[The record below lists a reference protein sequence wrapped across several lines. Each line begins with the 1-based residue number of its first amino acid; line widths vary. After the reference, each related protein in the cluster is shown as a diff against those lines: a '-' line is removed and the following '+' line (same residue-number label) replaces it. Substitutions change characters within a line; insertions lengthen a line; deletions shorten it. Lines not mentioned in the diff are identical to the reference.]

1 MSASSILT
9 EPLESS
15 TDSKTIPDSMK
26 SFSMFSIIGSDLFL
40 FTPNEFLEMLKI
52 LISEFILISQKA
64 LLEKVLLFTING
76 DMEDGIETT
85 LEIKAAFIFTD
96 NSEAKYLQLTLS
108 DIIILLAPVLFE
120 TLEINSEDL
129 SDLPN
134 IFLNYKFNKKIIIFI
149 DDLSFEQ
156 NDRRYIQFKSFLE
169 GSFYNSNYEFLV
181 YVTSNRRHLMKRDML
196 DNERSS
202 AISQDEG
209 IEEKLSLSDRFGL
222 WISFHNLSKKDF
234 ILIIKNYCK
243 FYKVEFDNEIENSAL
258 KWIFSRGNR
267 TGRSAYQFF
276 KYYCSSKNII
286 I

>member
-1 MSASSILT
+1 MKNKYLLCWNRSKNSLDKIPFNKVLDLKLLYGVDQQIKKIEENTKNFLDGLAFNHGLLWGVRGSGKSSI
-9 EPLESS
+9 
-15 TDSKTIPDSMK
+15 IRG
-26 SFSMFSIIGSDLFL
+26 I
-40 FTPNEFLEMLKI
+40 LKNY
-52 LISEFILISQKA
+52 A
-64 LLEKVLLFTING
+64 H
-76 DMEDGIETT
+76 
-85 LEIKAAFIFTD
+85 
-96 NSEAKYLQLTLS
+96 KY
-108 DIIILLAPVLFE
+108 DKFE

-134 IFLNYKFNKKIIIFI
+134 IFLNYKFDKKIIIFI

-169 GSFYNSNYEFLV
+169 GSFYNSNYEFLI

-243 FYKVEFDNEIENSAL
+243 FYKIEFDNEIENSAL

>member
-1 MSASSILT
+1 MKNKHLLCWNSSKNSLDKIPYNKVIDLKLLYGVDEQIAKIKENTKNFLEGLAYNHGLLWGVRGSGKSSIIRGILKDYSLKY
-9 EPLESS
+9 ENFM
-15 TDSKTIPDSMK
+15 TI
-26 SFSMFSIIGSDLFL
+26 
-40 FTPNEFLEMLKI
+40 
-52 LISEFILISQKA
+52 
-64 LLEKVLLFTING
+64 
-76 DMEDGIETT
+76 
-85 LEIKAAFIFTD
+85 
-96 NSEAKYLQLTLS
+96 
-108 DIIILLAPVLFE
+108 
-120 TLEINSEDL
+120 EINSEDL

-134 IFLNYKFNKKIIIFI
+134 IFLNHKFNKKIIIFI

-169 GSFYNSNYEFLV
+169 GSFYNSNYEFLI

-234 ILIIKNYCK
+234 ILIIKNYCNFYNIK
-243 FYKVEFDNEIENSAL
+243 FDKEIEDYSL

-267 TGRSAYQFF
+267 TGRSAFQFF
-276 KYYCSSKNII
+276 KYYCSSKNITI
-286 I
+286 

>member
-1 MSASSILT
+1 MKNKHLLCWNSSKNSLDKIPYNKVLDLKLLYGVDEQIAKIEENTKNFLEGLAYNHGLLWGVRGSGKSSIIRGILKDYS
-9 EPLESS
+9 LKYESFM
-15 TDSKTIPDSMK
+15 TI
-26 SFSMFSIIGSDLFL
+26 
-40 FTPNEFLEMLKI
+40 
-52 LISEFILISQKA
+52 
-64 LLEKVLLFTING
+64 
-76 DMEDGIETT
+76 
-85 LEIKAAFIFTD
+85 
-96 NSEAKYLQLTLS
+96 
-108 DIIILLAPVLFE
+108 
-120 TLEINSEDL
+120 EINSEDL

-134 IFLNYKFNKKIIIFI
+134 IFLNHKFNKKIIIFI

-169 GSFYNSNYEFLV
+169 GSFYNSNYEFLI

-222 WISFHNLSKKDF
+222 WISFHNLNKNDF

-243 FYKVEFDNEIENSAL
+243 FYNINFDEKIESQAL

-267 TGRSAYQFF
+267 TGRSAFQFF
-276 KYYCSSKNII
+276 KYYCSSKNITI
-286 I
+286 

>member
-1 MSASSILT
+1 LKNKHLLCWNSSKNSLDKIPYNKVLDLKLLYGVDEQIAKIEENTKNFLEGLAYNHGLLWGVRGSGKSSIIRGILKDYS
-9 EPLESS
+9 LKYESFM
-15 TDSKTIPDSMK
+15 TI
-26 SFSMFSIIGSDLFL
+26 
-40 FTPNEFLEMLKI
+40 
-52 LISEFILISQKA
+52 
-64 LLEKVLLFTING
+64 
-76 DMEDGIETT
+76 
-85 LEIKAAFIFTD
+85 
-96 NSEAKYLQLTLS
+96 
-108 DIIILLAPVLFE
+108 
-120 TLEINSEDL
+120 EINSEDL

-134 IFLNYKFNKKIIIFI
+134 IFLNHKFNKKIIIFI

-169 GSFYNSNYEFLV
+169 GSFYNSNYEFLI

-222 WISFHNLSKKDF
+222 WISFHNLNKNDF

-243 FYKVEFDNEIENSAL
+243 FYNINFDEEIESQAL

-267 TGRSAYQFF
+267 TGRSAFQFF
-276 KYYCSSKNII
+276 KYYCSSKNITI
-286 I
+286 

>member
-1 MSASSILT
+1 MKNKHLLCWNSSKNSLDKIPYNKVLDLKLLYGVDEQIAKIKENTKNFLEGLAYNHGLLWGVRGSGKSSIIRGILKDYS
-9 EPLESS
+9 LKYESFM
-15 TDSKTIPDSMK
+15 TI
-26 SFSMFSIIGSDLFL
+26 
-40 FTPNEFLEMLKI
+40 
-52 LISEFILISQKA
+52 
-64 LLEKVLLFTING
+64 
-76 DMEDGIETT
+76 
-85 LEIKAAFIFTD
+85 
-96 NSEAKYLQLTLS
+96 
-108 DIIILLAPVLFE
+108 
-120 TLEINSEDL
+120 EINSEDL

-134 IFLNYKFNKKIIIFI
+134 IFLNHKFNKKIIIFI

-169 GSFYNSNYEFLV
+169 GSFYNSNYEFLI

-222 WISFHNLSKKDF
+222 WISFHNLNKNDF

-243 FYKVEFDNEIENSAL
+243 FYNINFDEEIESQAL

-267 TGRSAYQFF
+267 TGRSAFQFF
-276 KYYCSSKNII
+276 KYYCSSKNITI
-286 I
+286 

>member
-1 MSASSILT
+1 MKNKHLLCWNSSKNSLDKIPYNKVLDLKLLYGVDEQIAKIEENTKNFLEGFAYNHGLLWGVRGSGKSSIIRGILR
-9 EPLESS
+9 EYSLKYESFM
-15 TDSKTIPDSMK
+15 TI
-26 SFSMFSIIGSDLFL
+26 
-40 FTPNEFLEMLKI
+40 
-52 LISEFILISQKA
+52 
-64 LLEKVLLFTING
+64 
-76 DMEDGIETT
+76 
-85 LEIKAAFIFTD
+85 
-96 NSEAKYLQLTLS
+96 
-108 DIIILLAPVLFE
+108 
-120 TLEINSEDL
+120 EINSEDL

-134 IFLNYKFNKKIIIFI
+134 IFLNHKFNKKIIIFI

-169 GSFYNSNYEFLV
+169 GSFYNSNFEFLI

-222 WISFHNLSKKDF
+222 WISFHNLDKRDF

-243 FYKVEFDNEIENSAL
+243 FYNINFDEEIENQAL

-267 TGRSAYQFF
+267 TGRSAFQFF
-276 KYYCSSKNII
+276 KYYCSSKNITI
-286 I
+286 

>member
-1 MSASSILT
+1 MKNKYLLCWNRSKNSLDKIPFNKVLDLKLLYGVDQQIKKIEENTKNFLEGLAFNHGLLWGVRGSGKSSI
-9 EPLESS
+9 
-15 TDSKTIPDSMK
+15 IRG
-26 SFSMFSIIGSDLFL
+26 I
-40 FTPNEFLEMLKI
+40 LKNYA
-52 LISEFILISQKA
+52 QKY
-64 LLEKVLLFTING
+64 
-76 DMEDGIETT
+76 
-85 LEIKAAFIFTD
+85 D
-96 NSEAKYLQLTLS
+96 N
-108 DIIILLAPVLFE
+108 FE

-134 IFLNYKFNKKIIIFI
+134 IFLNYKFDKKIIIFI

-169 GSFYNSNYEFLV
+169 GSFYNSNYEFLI

-222 WISFHNLSKKDF
+222 WISFHNLSKGDF

>member
-1 MSASSILT
+1 MKNKHLLCWNSSKNSLDKIPYNKVLDLKLLYGVDEQIAKIEENTKNFLEGLAYNHGLLWGVRGSGKSSIIRGILKDYS
-9 EPLESS
+9 L
-15 TDSKTIPDSMK
+15 KYK
-26 SFSMFSIIGSDLFL
+26 SFM
-40 FTPNEFLEMLKI
+40 
-52 LISEFILISQKA
+52 
-64 LLEKVLLFTING
+64 TI
-76 DMEDGIETT
+76 
-85 LEIKAAFIFTD
+85 
-96 NSEAKYLQLTLS
+96 
-108 DIIILLAPVLFE
+108 
-120 TLEINSEDL
+120 EINSEDL

-134 IFLNYKFNKKIIIFI
+134 IFLNHKFNKKIIIFI

-169 GSFYNSNYEFLV
+169 GSFYNSNYEFLI

-222 WISFHNLSKKDF
+222 WISFHNLNKNDF

-243 FYKVEFDNEIENSAL
+243 FYNINFDEEIESQAL

-267 TGRSAYQFF
+267 TGRSAFQFF
-276 KYYCSSKNII
+276 KYYCSSKNITI
-286 I
+286 

>member
-1 MSASSILT
+1 MKNKHLLCWNGSKNSLDKIPYNKVLDLKLLYGVDEQIARIEENTKNFLEGLAFNHGLLWGVRGSGKSSIIRGILKDYSLKY
-9 EPLESS
+9 ENFV
-15 TDSKTIPDSMK
+15 TI
-26 SFSMFSIIGSDLFL
+26 
-40 FTPNEFLEMLKI
+40 
-52 LISEFILISQKA
+52 
-64 LLEKVLLFTING
+64 
-76 DMEDGIETT
+76 
-85 LEIKAAFIFTD
+85 
-96 NSEAKYLQLTLS
+96 
-108 DIIILLAPVLFE
+108 
-120 TLEINSEDL
+120 EINSEDL

-134 IFLNYKFNKKIIIFI
+134 IFLNHNFNKKIIIFI

-156 NDRRYIQFKSFLE
+156 DDRRYIQFKSFLE
-169 GSFYNSNYEFLV
+169 GSFYNSNYEFLI

-234 ILIIKNYCK
+234 ILIIKNYCNFYNLK
-243 FYKVEFDNEIENSAL
+243 FDKEIEDQAL

-267 TGRSAYQFF
+267 TGRSAFQFF
-276 KYYCSSKNII
+276 KYYSSSKNII